1 MNLKEAFRF
10 QNRLQRMMD
19 DALRILRREENLVTV
34 EVTKLI
40 HKADPQREDETSVQT
55 PDSEYAEMS
64 NQLAAFLLY
73 LLEQR
78 EKLGYAIRD
87 AKRSMAMDFDGEVS
101 LNTKRQ
107 EIASVFREMV
117 AIRGCERVI
126 PGGGTAYK
134 FNAEGNQVSFCCDV
148 KRVTTINFDRNK
160 IRNYV
165 AGLNKKA
172 DGISAE
178 LDKCLV
184 ISQVAYAPPFD
195 VNDAFSDVFAKF
207 LEEKRGEA

>member
-10 QNRLQRMMD
+10 QNRLQRLMD
-19 DALRILRREENLVTV
+19 DALRFLRREENLVTV
-34 EVTKLI
+34 EVTKLV
-40 HKADPQREDETSVQT
+40 HKADPQREDEVTVLT
-55 PDSEYAEMS
+55 PDCEYADAV
-64 NQLAAFLLY
+64 NQLTAFLLY

-78 EKLGYAIRD
+78 EKLGYAIRE
-87 AKRSMAMDFDGEVS
+87 AKRNLELDFDGEVS
-101 LNTKRQ
+101 LNAKRQ
-107 EIASVFREMV
+107 EIAGVFREM
-117 AIRGCERVI
+117 ATIRGYERVT
-126 PGGGTAYK
+126 PGGATAYK

-160 IRNYV
+160 IRSYI

-184 ISQVAYAPPFD
+184 MSQVSYDAPFD
-195 VNDAFSDVFAKF
+195 VNDTFSEVFAKF
-207 LEEKRGEA
+207 MEANA

>member
-1 MNLKEAFRF
+1 MNLKEAFRY

-40 HKADPQREDETSVQT
+40 HKADPQREDETSVHA
-55 PDSEYAEMS
+55 PDSEYADVANE
-64 NQLAAFLLY
+64 LASFLLY

-78 EKLGYAIRD
+78 EKLGYAIRE
-87 AKRSMAMDFDGEVS
+87 AKRSMELDFDGEVS

-107 EIASVFREMV
+107 EIAGVFRDMA
-117 AIRGCERVI
+117 AIRGCERLI

-160 IRNYV
+160 IRNYI

-184 ISQVAYAPPFD
+184 VSRVEYEPPFD
-195 VNDAFSDVFAKF
+195 VNDTFADVFAAF
-207 LEEKRGEA
+207 LEGNG

>member
-10 QNRLQRMMD
+10 QNRLQRLMS
-19 DALRILRREENLVTV
+19 DALCILRREDNLVTV
-34 EVTKLI
+34 EITKLI
-40 HKADPQREDETSVQT
+40 HKTDPQREDETSVLT
-55 PDSEYAEMS
+55 PDCEYAEDV
-64 NQLAAFLLY
+64 NRLAAFLLY

-78 EKLGYAIRD
+78 EKLGYAIRG
-87 AKRSMAMDFDGEVS
+87 AKRSMDIDFDGEVS

-107 EIASVFREMV
+107 EIASVFRDMA
-117 AIRGCERVI
+117 AIRGYERVS

-160 IRNYV
+160 IRSYV
-165 AGLNKKA
+165 AGLNKKS

-184 ISQVAYAPPFD
+184 TSQVAYEPPFD
-195 VNDAFSDVFAKF
+195 VNDTFSDVFAKF
-207 LEEKRGEA
+207 LEANA

>member
-10 QNRLQRMMD
+10 QNKLQRMMD
-19 DALRILRREENLVTV
+19 DTLRVLRREENLVTV

-40 HKADPQREDETSVQT
+40 HKADPQREDEVSVVT
-55 PDSEYAEMS
+55 PDSEYGDKV

-78 EKLGYAIRD
+78 EKLGYAICE
-87 AKRSMAMDFDGEVS
+87 AKRSMDMDFDGEVS
-101 LNTKRQ
+101 LNGKRQ
-107 EIASVFREMV
+107 EIAAVFRDM
-117 AIRGCERVI
+117 ADIRGCERVT

-160 IRNYV
+160 IRSYV
-165 AGLNKKA
+165 AGLNKRS

-184 ISQVAYAPPFD
+184 ISKVAYEPPFD
-195 VNDAFSDVFAKF
+195 VNDTFSEVFDSF
-207 LEEKRGEA
+207 LTGEA